1 MFSTRLPVLL
11 FLMFMLSLVHLETSR
26 AQSDTDSAAG
36 ILSEFAEFEPEE
48 EMIFEV
54 RLDNRFVLER
64 SLNGYYRNEKAYL
77 PLGEMCRLLEFPI
90 NSNSGNGTAAGWFLA
105 ENRRFAL
112 DLTNLQVVS
121 GDIREAIA
129 EGEFYRLTDDIYVT
143 HECLTRWFPVQIESR
158 IRELV
163 ININPLEK
171 LPIMQR
177 MEREARWSRLRTAEK
192 QALLPLKRS
201 PYELFSSPIADLSL
215 SSNLNKNNSHIIPTR
230 YTINLANDMLF
241 HTTQIYASGNE
252 KDGLSAARLKM
263 SWAEQYDEQKTWLGY
278 NTYSFG
284 DITPTSMPLIPSLRS
299 GRGFYFSNTPLNY
312 SSEFA
317 FTTISGNLPAGWS
330 AELYRGRNLLE
341 TISPQQSRDEMYYF
355 ENVPILTGNNEF
367 IVKLYGPYG
376 EIREERQNL
385 FVGSGMVA
393 PQKTYYKFSALQNNK
408 EMLPVKKF
416 NSTVRDGYTLRS
428 ELTTGI
434 TNRLT
439 LKHDFAGVIEDDE
452 RHLYSTIEAI
462 GSLPETGSLPVIY
475 GSVGV
480 VSQIDAGNAL
490 MLRTRSHF
498 SGWNLSNEFF
508 NFDQNFDFATGRSD
522 TDWRNTLSLSGRFS
536 PGQSLSLK
544 WLRDDFANDQYSD
557 LINIGLSSR
566 IGQTTLLNNFD
577 YKVDKVSNQS
587 NSFYSEGNSEV
598 RTRVGKRGELT
609 AGLNYLLK
617 PVVEMRTV
625 GIGGRWQGDDDSSYS
640 AQIRR
645 NLNSQLHGK
654 TGTSFNFGFMKKFTE
669 FSSGLQ
675 ITGDTYGDLRAML
688 TISSSFGLIPDSGQ
702 IAFSSDSMVRTGGV
716 VVKVLQRI
724 KDGTVPLKDVVVI
737 AGGRRGITDASGTAI
752 IVGLTPSLQIDVA
765 VEPVSLV
772 DPFLVTETPGVSIV
786 PRQGVFQQLTYYVV
800 MTSEIEGK
808 VFFEDEEKTRAV
820 GGIQL
825 RIMEAVSGNI
835 TGRARTDNQGFYI
848 LDFIRPGSYYVD
860 IDPQQ
865 GENLGVYVANRKL
878 VKISDNGDVI
888 TDHDVILHDIS
899 KRPPEREIASEII
912 KQLDIAPPI
921 IPLAGG
927 SVDIGIPEV
936 APDLL
941 RQLNIAPP
949 VIAFDA
955 VVAIPELAVLDSGVL
970 APFNTAPPLVGSVSA
985 NIQPIESNSERKAGR
1000 VTVSLPASTALP
1012 INSSVAD
1019 QFIGKVFGE
1028 SEIIKQLNTAPP
1040 SVMPAAK
1047 KLQPFRELNDTEK
1060 LKQLQ
1065 RLNIVP
1071 PFMPPVESE
1080 AKSAE
1085 DKHNPEKTGQ
1095 RKANTAASEIEL
1107 PAAVKALNELN
1118 KLRQLNVAPPL
1129 LVPIIANPEKV
1140 KANDDSATS
1149 SLDIAPPALKKL
1161 R

>member
-1 MFSTRLPVLL
+1 MLLVFLAIAIGFVPVK
-11 FLMFMLSLVHLETSR
+11 TIY
-26 AQSDTDSAAG
+26 ADSAQENAE
-36 ILSEFAEFEPEE
+36 SSSKFAEFEPEE

-54 RLDNRFVLER
+54 RLDNKYLLER
-64 SLNGYYRNEKAYL
+64 GLFAYYREEKAFL
-77 PLGEMCRLLEFPI
+77 PFAEICRLLEFPI
-90 NSNSGNGTAAGWFLA
+90 TSNSGNGTAAGWFLN

-112 DLTNLQVVS
+112 DLTNRQVVS
-121 GDIREAIA
+121 GEIRDTIA
-129 EGEFYRLTDDIYVT
+129 EGEFYRLADDIYVST
-143 HECLTRWFPVQIESR
+143 ECLTRWFPVEVESK

-163 ININPLEK
+163 INIKPLEK

-177 MEREARWSRLRTAEK
+177 MEREDRWSRLRPAEK

-201 PYELFSSPIADLSL
+201 RYGFFSSPIADLSL
-215 SSNLNKNNSHIIPTR
+215 SSDFNKNNSHVIPTR
-230 YTINLANDMLF
+230 YTLNLANDMLF

-252 KDGLSAARLKM
+252 KDGLTAARLKM

-317 FTTISGNLPAGWS
+317 FTTISGNLPEGWS

-341 TISPQQSRDEMYYF
+341 TLSPQQSRDEMYYF

-385 FVGSGMVA
+385 FVGSGMVT
-393 PQKTYYKFSALQNNK
+393 PQKTYYKVSVLQNNK

-416 NSTVRDGYTLRS
+416 NSTVPDGYTLRS

-434 TNRLT
+434 NKRLT

-452 RHLYSTIEAI
+452 RHLYSTLEAI

-490 MLRTRSHF
+490 MLRTRSNV
-498 SGWNLSNEFF
+498 SGWNFSNEFF
-508 NFDQNFDFATGRSD
+508 NFDSNFSVIEARENA
-522 TDWRNTLSLSGRFS
+522 DWRNTLSLSGRAFS
-536 PGQSLSLK
+536 GQSLSLR
-544 WLRDDFANDQYSD
+544 WLHDTYANDYQSD
-557 LINIGLSSR
+557 LVNLGLSSR
-566 IGQTTLLNNFD
+566 IGQTTLLNNFSH
-577 YKVDKVSNQS
+577 KVDSAFSKTLT
-587 NSFYSEGNSEV
+587 SFTEGTTEV
-598 RTRVGKRGELT
+598 RTRVGRRGELT
-609 AGLNYLLK
+609 AGFNYLFK
-617 PVVEMRTV
+617 PVAEMSTV

-645 NLNSQLHGK
+645 NLNSQLNGK
-654 TGTSFNFGFMKKFTE
+654 NVTSFNFGFMKKFTE

-688 TISSSFGLIPDSGQ
+688 TMNSSFGYIPDSGK
-702 IAFSSDSMVRTGGV
+702 IAFNSDSMVRSGGV

-724 KDGTVPLKDVVVI
+724 KGGTVPLKDVVVI
-737 AGGRRGITDASGTAI
+737 AGGRRGTTDASGTAAI
-752 IVGLTPSLQIDVA
+752 FGLTPSLRIDVA

-808 VFFEDEEKTRAV
+808 VFFEDEEKTKAI

-825 RIMEAVSGNI
+825 RIIDTVSGNI
-835 TGRARTDNQGFYI
+835 AGRARTDSQGFYI
-848 LDFIRPGSYYVD
+848 LDFIRPGSYFVD

-865 GENLGVYVANRKL
+865 AENLGVYVANRKR

-888 TDHDVILHDIS
+888 TDHDVILRDIS
-899 KRPPEREIASEII
+899 KRPPEPEVDPEII
-912 KQLDIAPPI
+912 KQLAIAPPI
-921 IPLAGG
+921 IGLAAG
-927 SVDIGIPEV
+927 SVDLGMPPV
-936 APDLL
+936 DRDLL
-941 RQLNIAPP
+941 MQLNIAPP

-955 VVAIPELAVLDSGVL
+955 VVSPPELPVLDPEVL
-970 APFNTAPPLVGSVSA
+970 TPLNTTPPVIGSVSA
-985 NIQPIESNSERKAGR
+985 VIQPVESNSEPDEVQTMVSSPASD
-1000 VTVSLPASTALP
+1000 SLPIITSF
-1012 INSSVAD
+1012 AD
-1019 QFIGKVFGE
+1019 QLPVKVVGE

-1040 SVMPAAK
+1040 AVMPAVSK
-1047 KLQPFRELNDTEK
+1047 QSPFRELNDTEK
-1060 LKQLQ
+1060 LQQLQ
-1065 RLNIVP
+1065 RLNIA
-1071 PFMPPVESE
+1071 PPVMPLVESV
-1080 AKSAE
+1080 AKLAE
-1085 DKHNPEKTGQ
+1085 DRRNPEGSNLKKIQ
-1095 RKANTAASEIEL
+1095 SAVHEVDV

-1118 KLRQLNVAPPL
+1118 MLRQLNVDPPV
-1129 LVPIIANPEKV
+1129 LVN
-1140 KANDDSATS
+1140 NDSATS
-1149 SLDIAPPALKKL
+1149 SLNISPPMLKKL
-1161 R
+1161 K